1 VISKPTRFIEQEH
14 IILHQTD
21 KNSKSYIEYGNDIA
35 IVAARTI
42 ENFIH
47 EVSQKGAAFTQQYIL
62 HKGIK
67 KLGDKGKKAASDEL
81 DQLYKRNCFKPVDAY
96 TMTKME
102 KRKAMESLL
111 FLTEKRDGRIK
122 GRMVCNGKP
131 TRKWVDKD
139 EATAPTA
146 SLESIMLTAIIGAK
160 EGLDVMSA
168 DIPNAFIQAQMP
180 KKKEGEERVIM
191 KITGVLVDLLNEID
205 PARNG
210 PYVLY
215 ENGVRTLYVEVLRAL
230 YGMLIAALLWYREFK
245 TDLET
250 VGFKFNSYDPCVA
263 NRKVNGSTQTVK
275 FHVDDLK

>member
-1 VISKPTRFIEQEH
+1 VIVKPTRFIEQEH

-21 KNSKSYIEYGNDIA
+21 KNSEHNIEYSNDID

-47 EVSQKGAAFTQQYIL
+47 EVFQKGVAFTQQYIL

-67 KLGDKGKKAASDEL
+67 KFGDKGIKAAPDEL
-81 DQLYKRNCFKPVDAY
+81 YQLHKRNCFSPVDVS
-96 TMTKME
+96 TVTKM
-102 KRKAMESLL
+102 KKKKAMESLL
-111 FLTEKRDGRIK
+111 FLTEKRDGRNK
-122 GRMVCNGKP
+122 GRMVYNGKP

-146 SLESIMLTAIIGAK
+146 SLKSIMLTAIIDAK
-160 EGLDVMSA
+160 GRDVMSA

-180 KKKEGEERVIM
+180 KRKEAEGRVIM

-205 PARNG
+205 PARYG
-210 PYVLY
+210 PYVVY

-230 YGMLIAALLWYREFK
+230 YGMLIALLWYREFK

-250 VGFKFNSYDPCVA
+250 VAFKFMRIVKLMGR
-263 NRKVNGSTQTVK
+263 RK
-275 FHVDDLK
+275 L